1 LPRLGPAYEEI
12 LQDIFAIGSGEQL
25 FAIFAMQR
33 PIAGAGF
40 RLHAHDLIACLA
52 PGTDEIGG
60 IVFDHTKVGDMP
72 FRLRFPLEQKQ
83 KLQASRKFLYAN
95 LMRVLKTRMPK
106 KLSFGAAIRTSLP
119 MMGLRVFISRF
130 LGAPCTDQ
138 SDLP

>member
-12 LQDIFAIGSGEQL
+12 LQDIFAIGRGEQL

-60 IVFDHTKVGDMP
+60 IVFDHTKAAYIHSSGWD
-72 FRLRFPLEQKQ
+72 FLLEQKQ
-83 KLQASRKFLYAN
+83 
-95 LMRVLKTRMPK
+95 
-106 KLSFGAAIRTSLP
+106 AAGKPQCVS
-119 MMGLRVFISRF
+119 
-130 LGAPCTDQ
+130 
-138 SDLP
+138 

>member
-1 LPRLGPAYEEI
+1 LVVTWTRLPRLGPAYEEI

-83 KLQASRKFLYAN
+83 
-95 LMRVLKTRMPK
+95 
-106 KLSFGAAIRTSLP
+106 AAGKPQIFVREFNACIENP
-119 MMGLRVFISRF
+119 D
-130 LGAPCTDQ
+130 A
-138 SDLP
+138 

>member
-1 LPRLGPAYEEI
+1 LVVTRTRLPRLGPAYEEI

-60 IVFDHTKVGDMP
+60 IVFDHTKAAYIHSSAGIS
-72 FRLRFPLEQKQ
+72 FRTKARCREAANACFENPGCLKDWHAEIGIPL
-83 KLQASRKFLYAN
+83 
-95 LMRVLKTRMPK
+95 P
-106 KLSFGAAIRTSLP
+106 I
-119 MMGLRVFISRF
+119 MGLRVIYFAF
-130 LGAPCTDQ
+130 P
-138 SDLP
+138 